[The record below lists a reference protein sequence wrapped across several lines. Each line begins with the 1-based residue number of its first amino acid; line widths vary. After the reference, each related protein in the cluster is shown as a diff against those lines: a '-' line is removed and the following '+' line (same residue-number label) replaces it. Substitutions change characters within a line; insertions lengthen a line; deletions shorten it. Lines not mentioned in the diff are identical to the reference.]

1 MERRL
6 IQLCLCLLPLLFPWR
21 AEAQLDALI
30 DVVVDA
36 VEPTPVYDTGLRE
49 ATEDLASKIDR
60 LNKVL
65 FGGAEETS
73 CAYRYMTMY
82 SELYDLTTTFSGFV
96 DRCYHNA
103 TRLERV
109 YSSLEGASPGQYA
122 RAVQTTWY
130 TYDNTVRAGSR
141 VVAKFKKV
149 FGDPSVTNAEVRK
162 ADREAITEI
171 EEQAAAEERR
181 MEEEIAAV
189 ETAAGL
195 VQCASALAPSPEA
208 YVAEG
213 RKRYGMTLSDG
224 SSGDSTGPLGTAVML
239 VVGMLCMLYG
249 VFAGLHLMKG
259 TQDSE
264 ALIARLLVVIVAS
277 IVIIL
282 AAQRFL

>member
-6 IQLCLCLLPLLFPWR
+6 IQLCLCLLSLLIPWR

-73 CAYRYMTMY
+73 GAYRYMTMY

-162 ADREAITEI
+162 AAREAITEI

-195 VQCASALAPSPEA
+195 VQC
-208 YVAEG
+208 G
-213 RKRYGMTLSDG
+213 TTLSDG

-264 ALIARLLVVIVAS
+264 ALIARLLVVIFAS

-282 AAQRFL
+282 ATQRFL

>member
-1 MERRL
+1 MRKILL
-6 IQLCLCLLPLLFPWR
+6 ILLPLSLVLLPWK
-21 AEAQLDALI
+21 AGAQIDAII
-30 DVVVDA
+30 DAVVDA

-73 CAYRYMTMY
+73 GAYRYMTMY

-103 TRLERV
+103 SRLEKV

-122 RAVQTTWY
+122 RAIQTTWY

-149 FGDPSVTNAEVRK
+149 FGDPSVTNAEVRE
-162 ADREAITEI
+162 AAREAIAEI
-171 EEQAAAEERR
+171 EAQAAEEERR
-181 MEEEIAAV
+181 MEEEIAAA

-195 VQCASALAPSPEA
+195 VQCAAALTPSPEA
-208 YVAEG
+208 YVSEG
-213 RKRYGMTLSDG
+213 RKRYGTTLSDG
-224 SSGDSTGPLGTAVML
+224 SAGDSTGPLGTAVML
-239 VVGMLCMLYG
+239 VVGLLCMIYG
-249 VFAGLHLMKG
+249 VFAGLHLMRG

-264 ALIARLLVVIVAS
+264 SLIARLLVVIVAS
-277 IVIIL
+277 IVVIL